1 MAGDRMMEDGKRPA
15 RLTIRDIAARSGVSV
30 ATVSRVLNG
39 RPDVSNDTRES
50 VLRLIR
56 EHGYAT
62 NRNARGLAAGRTG
75 LIGLTV
81 PVVHAEYFNQIVA
94 GAAEALYERDARF
107 VLCPTQ
113 NEHDREVSL
122 LERLMH
128 GTTDGAILILPSESG
143 AELLRLRQNGYPFVV
158 VDPETPVGDDI
169 PVVAAAHWAG
179 AKTATDYLIGLGH
192 RHIAAITGPTHWV
205 ASSERLSG
213 YRSALSGAGLPII
226 ESLIRESDFRREGGY
241 RAGREVLVHAPRP
254 TAVFC
259 FNDHMAVGALRAAW
273 ELCLAVP
280 GDLSIIGFDDV
291 QLASAVSPRLT
302 TIRQPLQEMG
312 SVAVSQLYR
321 LLDGQMIETAHVHL
335 STRIVVRESTAP
347 PSDHKTLR

>member
-1 MAGDRMMEDGKRPA
+1 MTVAGDSRTEDGKRRA

-30 ATVSRVLNG
+30 ATVSRVING
-39 RPDVSNDTRES
+39 RPDVAHGTRES
-50 VLRLIR
+50 VLGLIR

-128 GTTDGAILILPSESG
+128 GTTDGAILILPSESS
-143 AELLRLRQNGYPFVV
+143 AELLRLRENGYPFVV
-158 VDPETPVGDDI
+158 IDPETPVGDDI
-169 PVVAAAHWAG
+169 PVVAAAHWSG

-192 RHIAAITGPTHWV
+192 RHIAAITGPTHWA
-205 ASSERLSG
+205 ASADRLAG
-213 YRSALSGAGLPII
+213 YRSALSGAGISI
-226 ESLIRESDFRREGGY
+226 VESLIQEADFRREGGY
-241 RAGREVLVHAPRP
+241 QAARGVLAHAPRP
-254 TAVFC
+254 TALFC

-273 ELCLAVP
+273 ELGIAVP
-280 GDLSIIGFDDV
+280 DDLSIIGFDDV

-321 LLDGQMIETAHVHL
+321 LLDGLMIESAQVHL

-347 PSDHKTLR
+347 PRSLR